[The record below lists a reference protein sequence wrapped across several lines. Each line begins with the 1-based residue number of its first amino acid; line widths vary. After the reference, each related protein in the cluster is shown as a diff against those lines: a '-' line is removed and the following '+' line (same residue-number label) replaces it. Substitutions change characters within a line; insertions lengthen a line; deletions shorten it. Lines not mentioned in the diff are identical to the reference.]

1 MKDLDFIDNLLDM
14 DEEDLKQLSQKAIKM
29 KTDILMEEP
38 CPVYEGDAEDWED
51 FWFNEDTDC
60 LLYTSPSPRDS

>member
-14 DEEDLKQLSQKAIKM
+14 DEEDLKQLSLKAKQM
-29 KTDILMEEP
+29 KNSILMEEP

-51 FWFNEDTDC
+51 FWYNEDTDE
-60 LLYTSPSPRDS
+60 

>member
-51 FWFNEDTDC
+51 FWFNEDTDE
-60 LLYTSPSPRDS
+60 

>member
-29 KTDILMEEP
+29 KTDILMEES

-51 FWFNEDTDC
+51 FWFNEDTDE
-60 LLYTSPSPRDS
+60 

>member
-38 CPVYEGDAEDWED
+38 CPIYEGDAEDWED
-51 FWFNEDTDC
+51 FWFNEDTD
-60 LLYTSPSPRDS
+60 D

>member
-14 DEEDLKQLSQKAIKM
+14 DEEDLKQLAQKAIKM

-38 CPVYEGDAEDWED
+38 YMPCIRGRRRRLGGFLAE
-51 FWFNEDTDC
+51 
-60 LLYTSPSPRDS
+60 

>member
-29 KTDILMEEP
+29 KTDILMEEALP
-38 CPVYEGDAEDWED
+38 CIRGRRRRLGGFLAE
-51 FWFNEDTDC
+51 
-60 LLYTSPSPRDS
+60 

>member
-14 DEEDLKQLSQKAIKM
+14 DEEDLKQLAQKAIKM

-38 CPVYEGDAEDWED
+38 CPVYEGAAEDWED
-51 FWFNEDTDC
+51 FWQNEDDGN
-60 LLYTSPSPRDS
+60 